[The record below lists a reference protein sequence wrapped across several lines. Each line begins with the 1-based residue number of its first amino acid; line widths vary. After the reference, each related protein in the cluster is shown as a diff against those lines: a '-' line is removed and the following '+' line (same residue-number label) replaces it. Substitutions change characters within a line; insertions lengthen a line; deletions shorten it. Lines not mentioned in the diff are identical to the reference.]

1 MEDRIIPRAS
11 ASAAAAP
18 RERSVP
24 CGSCQFCCRKEW
36 VLLSPEAGDVIE
48 LYETENVFD
57 PVRSRPGKALA
68 HKPNGDCI
76 YLGPGG
82 CTIHARRPS
91 LCRTFDCRLFY
102 LQEAAKPR
110 RERRRDL
117 AARFKAKELF
127 EIGRALNAAYPAK
140 PD

>member
-1 MEDRIIPRAS
+1 MPSVRPPLHQS
-11 ASAAAAP
+11 AGAP

-36 VLLSPEAGDVIE
+36 VLLSPGAGDVIE
-48 LYETENVFD
+48 LYETETVFD

-68 HKPNGDCI
+68 HKANGDCV
-76 YLGPGG
+76 YLGAEG
-82 CTIHARRPS
+82 CTIHSWRPS
-91 LCRTFDCRLFY
+91 LCRAFDCRRFY

-110 RERRRDL
+110 RARRREL

-127 EIGRALNAAYPAK
+127 EIGRALNATYPVK

>member
-1 MEDRIIPRAS
+1 MKDSTIPPG
-11 ASAAAAP
+11 AAVAGAP
-18 RERSVP
+18 HERSVP

-48 LYETENVFD
+48 LYETETVFD

-68 HKPNGDCI
+68 HKPNGDCV
-76 YLGPGG
+76 YLGPRG

-91 LCRTFDCRLFY
+91 LCRIFDCRLFY

-110 RERRRDL
+110 RERRREL

-127 EIGRALNAAYPAK
+127 EIGRALNTTDPVK